1 MQPHKRRTFL
11 VLLKLEDIFLM
22 LTALALSFWL
32 ESLSQ
37 GQSASVWELLQ
48 LRLKVV
54 NFILVLLFGLLWHL
68 VFLSLGLYNAR
79 RLEHGQGEW
88 KDLVKATLIGGMFLL
103 AVTVAFQRTNVGR
116 NTILMFTGLACLL
129 TYAGRAGTRAV
140 LSWLLRHD
148 RSLCS
153 LLLIGSNQR
162 AYNMISRILAKPH
175 LGYRVVGYLDT
186 PPNGQSYDKL
196 YAHLRYLGSVEDFNT
211 VLDREEIDE
220 VVITL
225 PIRSCYERIKG
236 LIDACEAQGIR
247 AHLLSDFFPLKL
259 ARVQAGEFD
268 DGLPTLTL
276 VTGAMTVW
284 PAAFKRAFDLI
295 VGVPLVLLLSPVF
308 LLIALLIKLTS
319 PDGPVLFVQ
328 TRVGYNRRRFKLL
341 KFRTMVPDAERLQ
354 ASLEALNEA
363 QGPVFKIKNDPRI
376 TPIGRILR
384 KTSLDELPQ
393 LFNVIK
399 GDMSLV
405 GPRPLP
411 LRDVERFEE
420 LWLRR
425 RFSVRPG
432 ITCLWQVNGRS
443 DTAFD
448 EWIEQDLEYIDHW
461 SLALDFKILVKTIP
475 VVLRGTGAH

>member
-1 MQPHKRRTFL
+1 MQTHKRRAFL

-22 LTALALSFWL
+22 LTALALSLWI
-32 ESLSQ
+32 EHLSQ
-37 GQSASVWELLQ
+37 GGVTPVWELLQ

-54 NFILVLLFGLLWHL
+54 NFILVLLFALIWHL
-68 VFLSLGLYNAR
+68 IFFSMGLYDAH
-79 RLEHGQGEW
+79 RLEHGKEEW
-88 KDLVKATLIGGMFLL
+88 KDIVKATLIGGMFLL
-103 AVTVAFQRTNVGR
+103 AVTVAFQRTNVSR
-116 NTILMFTGLACLL
+116 NTILMFTSLAFLL

-140 LSWLLRHD
+140 LGWLLQHD
-148 RSLCS
+148 RSMCS

-162 AYNMISRILAKPH
+162 AYNMISRLLEKPH

-186 PPNGQSYDKL
+186 PPHGQSYDKL
-196 YAHLRYLGSVEDFNT
+196 YPHLKYLGSVEDFNA

-225 PIRSCYERIKG
+225 PIRSCYERIKC
-236 LIDACEAQGIR
+236 LIDACEEQGIR
-247 AHLLSDFFPLKL
+247 VHLLSDFFPLKL
-259 ARVQAGEFD
+259 ARVQAGEF

-295 VGVPLVLLLSPVF
+295 VGVPLVLLLSPAF
-308 LLIALLIKLTS
+308 LLIALLIKFTS
-319 PDGPVLFVQ
+319 PGGPILFVQ
-328 TRVGYNRRRFKLL
+328 TRVGYNRRRFKML

-363 QGPVFKIKNDPRI
+363 QGPVFKIKDDPRI

-393 LFNVIK
+393 IFNVIK

-443 DTAFD
+443 DTTFD

-461 SLALDFKILVKTIP
+461 SLGLDFKILVKTIP